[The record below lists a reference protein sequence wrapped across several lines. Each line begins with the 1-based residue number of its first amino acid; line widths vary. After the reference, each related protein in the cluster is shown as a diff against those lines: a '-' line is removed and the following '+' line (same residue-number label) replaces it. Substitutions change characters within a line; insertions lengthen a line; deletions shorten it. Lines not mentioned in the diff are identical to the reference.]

1 MFHVKHIFKKEVEHL
16 LLGETIVGV
25 NPDLLIVFLNY
36 LSRVKKDFRV
46 LVLADKTIASNY
58 VRQKEFFSGSLFYYP
73 EQSKNAIVPGFE
85 TQHNLFRSE
94 ALVGLAGPGGGVCL
108 CLKNIAHIKNINKKT
123 VFRNIVVAVGKKL
136 DRDIFC
142 EKLFSFDYKKVDY
155 VYNPKEF
162 SLRGEIVDVFPE
174 NVKDPLR
181 VVFAFEEVEE
191 ISFFN
196 VDNQRSIKKTKRFV
210 FYDLLS
216 EPIEKGKSLFGFF
229 EWDLKIELEQ
239 TNNQYSL
246 NPGGKEQSLSS
257 VNIID
262 TIKNKNGLLRFVN
275 KVGKKNVLL
284 FTTKNSRKKKLKKI
298 GLSTQKGLINKI
310 VNVGSKNLYF
320 IPDLKKHKKNT
331 TRKPL
336 LINNLTN
343 TGVGELLVHVSHGVG
358 KFDGLVV
365 RGPSGYEKEYIKL
378 VYKDGGTLFVPI
390 NKADLIHKYV
400 NVGGKPTLNRL
411 GGKEWQK
418 NILKTK
424 KEIEIVSGSLVEIYN
439 SREKPRGFSYTKS
452 VEFDRAIKK
461 SFPFKETVDQKQA
474 IKDVLF
480 DLNSEKPMDRLI
492 CGDVGFGKTEVALR
506 AIVRVVAYS
515 KQAVLLCPTT
525 VLSDQHYITAK
536 ERLDPLGVSV
546 ALLSRFQTRK
556 TQIEVLSKVL
566 TGNINLVIG
575 THRLLSDDVVM
586 PFLGLLIIDE
596 EHRFGV
602 KHKESIRALK
612 NKVDVLSM
620 SATPIPRTLQQSMLG
635 IRDISRIE
643 TPPTT
648 RKPISTFVEFFS
660 WERTE
665 QIIEKELLRGGQV
678 YFLHNKVES
687 IGYYVDK
694 IQALFPNESVDFIHG
709 QQNSKDL
716 EKNLLGF
723 FAGKISVLV
732 CSTIIE
738 SGLDVSNANCI
749 IINNPQNLGLSQLYQ
764 IRGRV
769 GRSSRQASCYL
780 FIPKKTKLSEKA
792 YKRLKTIE
800 RHTSLGS
807 GYNIATND
815 LDIRGGGAVFGYK
828 QSGQISRV
836 GLEHY
841 NNLLKKSVGEKLN
854 KKEPNEEVDVFF
866 FGKSLIPLF
875 FVKGE
880 TQRFSFYTKINK
892 AISLNAVLDIQN
904 ELVDRYG
911 KPPKETVN
919 YLNLS
924 RLKISLKNTIIKS
937 VSINK
942 NNVVFV
948 LNQEKAGEV
957 FINNALSFE
966 NKNIQNRKFEENK
979 ASFSLVFYY
988 LEGFDWYE
996 NINRSIELFY
1006 V

>member
-1 MFHVKHIFKKEVEHL
+1 
-16 LLGETIVGV
+16 
-25 NPDLLIVFLNY
+25 
-36 LSRVKKDFRV
+36 
-46 LVLADKTIASNY
+46 
-58 VRQKEFFSGSLFYYP
+58 
-73 EQSKNAIVPGFE
+73 
-85 TQHNLFRSE
+85 
-94 ALVGLAGPGGGVCL
+94 
-108 CLKNIAHIKNINKKT
+108 
-123 VFRNIVVAVGKKL
+123 
-136 DRDIFC
+136 
-142 EKLFSFDYKKVDY
+142 
-155 VYNPKEF
+155 
-162 SLRGEIVDVFPE
+162 
-174 NVKDPLR
+174 
-181 VVFAFEEVEE
+181 
-191 ISFFN
+191 
-196 VDNQRSIKKTKRFV
+196 
-210 FYDLLS
+210 
-216 EPIEKGKSLFGFF
+216 
-229 EWDLKIELEQ
+229 
-239 TNNQYSL
+239 
-246 NPGGKEQSLSS
+246 
-257 VNIID
+257 
-262 TIKNKNGLLRFVN
+262 
-275 KVGKKNVLL
+275 
-284 FTTKNSRKKKLKKI
+284 
-298 GLSTQKGLINKI
+298 
-310 VNVGSKNLYF
+310 
-320 IPDLKKHKKNT
+320 
-331 TRKPL
+331 
-336 LINNLTN
+336 
-343 TGVGELLVHVSHGVG
+343 
-358 KFDGLVV
+358 
-365 RGPSGYEKEYIKL
+365 
-378 VYKDGGTLFVPI
+378 
-390 NKADLIHKYV
+390 
-400 NVGGKPTLNRL
+400 
-411 GGKEWQK
+411 
-418 NILKTK
+418 
-424 KEIEIVSGSLVEIYN
+424 
-439 SREKPRGFSYTKS
+439 
-452 VEFDRAIKK
+452 
-461 SFPFKETVDQKQA
+461 
-474 IKDVLF
+474 
-480 DLNSEKPMDRLI
+480 
-492 CGDVGFGKTEVALR
+492 
-506 AIVRVVAYS
+506 
-515 KQAVLLCPTT
+515 
-525 VLSDQHYITAK
+525 
-536 ERLDPLGVSV
+536 
-546 ALLSRFQTRK
+546 
-556 TQIEVLSKVL
+556 
-566 TGNINLVIG
+566 
-575 THRLLSDDVVM
+575 
-586 PFLGLLIIDE
+586 
-596 EHRFGV
+596 
-602 KHKESIRALK
+602 
-612 NKVDVLSM
+612 
-620 SATPIPRTLQQSMLG
+620 LG

-924 RLKISLKNTIIKS
+924 RLKISLKNTIVKS

-966 NKNIQNRKFEENK
+966 NKNIQSRKFEENK
-979 ASFSLVFYY
+979 ESFSLVFYY

>member
-1 MFHVKHIFKKEVEHL
+1 MKQVFKTELEHL
-16 LLGETIVGV
+16 LQGETVTGLTTDV
-25 NPDLLIVFLNY
+25 LIVFLNN
-36 LSRVKKDFRV
+36 LSILKKGFRF
-46 LVLADKTIASNY
+46 LVLADKNLASNY
-58 VRQKEFFSGSLFYYP
+58 LRQKEFFGGRLFYYP
-73 EQSKNAIVPGFE
+73 EQSKNAVVPGFE

-94 ALVGLAGPGGGVCL
+94 ALVGLAGDGGGVCL
-108 CLKNIAHIKNINKKT
+108 SLKSVSHIKNINKKT
-123 VFRNIVVAVGKKL
+123 VFKNIVVEVGQKL
-136 DRDIFC
+136 DRDAFC
-142 EKLFSFDYKKVDY
+142 ERLFTFGYKKVDY
-155 VYNPKEF
+155 VYNPKEY

-174 NVKDPLR
+174 NTIDPLR
-181 VVFAFEEVEE
+181 VVFAFGD
-191 ISFFN
+191 IDDIAFFN
-196 VDNQRSIKKTKRFV
+196 IDSQRSIKNTKSFV
-210 FYDLLS
+210 FYDQLS
-216 EPIEKGKSLFGFF
+216 EPVEKGKSLFGFF
-229 EWDLKIELEQ
+229 DWDLKIEIDRIGGK
-239 TNNQYSL
+239 YIL
-246 NPGGKEQSLSS
+246 NSGGKELNISS
-257 VNIID
+257 QNAVNVIR
-262 TIKNKNGLLRFVN
+262 NKKSLLRFIN
-275 KVGKKNVLL
+275 KTGKENILV
-284 FTTKNSRKKKLKKI
+284 FVTKNKRKTKLKNI
-298 GLSTQKGLINKI
+298 GLSTQKGLINK
-310 VNVGSKNLYF
+310 VVKVGSVGFYF
-320 IPDLKKHKKNT
+320 IPDLKKHKKNKT
-331 TRKPL
+331 HKPI

-343 TGVGELLVHVSHGVG
+343 TNIGDLLVHVSHGVG

-365 RGPSGYEKEYIKL
+365 RGHDGYEKEYIKL

-390 NKADLIHKYV
+390 NKADLVHKYV
-400 NVGGKPTLNRL
+400 NVGGKPTLNKL

-418 NILKTK
+418 NISKTK
-424 KEIEIVSGSLVEIYN
+424 KEIEVVSDSLVEIYN
-439 SREKPRGFSYTKS
+439 SREKPRGFKYTKS
-452 VEFDRAIKK
+452 IDFDRAIKK
-461 SFPFKETVDQKQA
+461 SFPFKETIDQKQT

-480 DLNSEKPMDRLI
+480 DLSGDKPMDRLV

-506 AIVRVVAYS
+506 AIVRVVSSS
-515 KQAVLLCPTT
+515 KQVAMLCPTT

-536 ERLDPLGVSV
+536 ERLEPLGISVS
-546 ALLSRFQTRK
+546 LLSRFQSRK
-556 TQIEVLSKVL
+556 EQTVVLNQVL
-566 TGNINLVIG
+566 IGKTNLVIG

-586 PFLGLLIIDE
+586 PFLGLLIVDE

-602 KHKESIRALK
+602 KHKEGIRALK
-612 NKVDVLSM
+612 SNTDVLSM

-643 TPPTT
+643 TAPTT
-648 RKPISTFVEFFS
+648 RKPIKTFVEFFS
-660 WERTE
+660 WKRTE

-694 IQALFPNESVDFIHG
+694 IQAVFPNERVDFIHG
-709 QQNSKDL
+709 QQNSKHL

-723 FAGKISVLV
+723 FDGKISVLV

-780 FIPKKTKLSEKA
+780 FIPKKTSLSEKA

-800 RHTSLGS
+800 RHTTLGS

-841 NNLLKKSVGEKLN
+841 NTLLKKSVGIKLKN
-854 KKEPNEEVDVFF
+854 KEVVEDVDIFF

-875 FVKGE
+875 FVRGE
-880 TQRFSFYTKINK
+880 TERFSFYTKINK
-892 AISLNAVLDIQN
+892 AVNFETFLDIQN
-904 ELVDRYG
+904 ELTDRYG
-911 KPPKETVN
+911 KPPKETIN

-924 RLKISLKNTIIKS
+924 RLKISLKKTIVKS

-942 NNVVFV
+942 DNVVFS
-948 LNQEKAGEV
+948 LNQEKTNEG
-957 FINNALSFE
+957 FINKVLSFN
-966 NKNIQNRKFEENK
+966 NKNIQNRRFEENK
-979 ASFSLVFYY
+979 VSFSLVFYY
-988 LEGFDWYE
+988 LEGYDWYE
-996 NINRSIELFY
+996 NINSSINLFY

>member
-1 MFHVKHIFKKEVEHL
+1 VKHIFNKEFEHL
-16 LLGETIVGV
+16 LGGGTLTGMS
-25 NPDLLIVFLNY
+25 PDLLVVFLNF
-36 LSRVKKDFRV
+36 LSKNKKKLRF
-46 LVLADKTIASNY
+46 LVLAGRGFASSFL
-58 VRQKEFFSGSLFYYP
+58 RQKEFFSGPLFYYP
-73 EQSKNAIVPGFE
+73 EQTKNAVVPGFE

-94 ALVGLAGPGGGVCL
+94 ALVGLSKRQGGVCISL
-108 CLKNIAHIKNINKKT
+108 ENVAYVKNINKKT
-123 VFRNIVVAVGKKL
+123 VFRKLALDVGQKI
-136 DRDIFC
+136 DRDSFC
-142 EKLFSFDYKKVDY
+142 EKLFSFGYKKVDY

-162 SLRGEIVDVFPE
+162 SLRGEIVDVYPE
-174 NVKDPLR
+174 NIKDPLR
-181 VVFAFEEVEE
+181 VVFAFNVVEE
-191 ISFFN
+191 ITFFN
-196 VDNQRSIKKTKRFV
+196 IDSQRSIKDIKGFV
-210 FYDLLS
+210 FYDLLG
-216 EPIEKGKSLFGFF
+216 EPVEKGKSLFAFF
-229 EWDLKIELEQ
+229 DWDLIINLKKDVGGY
-239 TNNQYSL
+239 TL
-246 NPGGKEQSLSS
+246 NPGQEKLSFLSNSTPVNPSNKKELLVFGK
-257 VNIID
+257 
-262 TIKNKNGLLRFVN
+262 
-275 KVGKKNVLL
+275 KVGVENVVV
-284 FTTKNSRKKKLKKI
+284 FITRNSRKNNLKKL
-298 GLSTQKGLINKI
+298 GFSTQKGLINTVVKI
-310 VNVGSKNLYF
+310 ESKNLF
-320 IPDLKKHKKNT
+320 FVPDLKKHRKNKNN
-331 TRKPL
+331 KPV
-336 LINNLTN
+336 LINNLSN
-343 TGVGELLVHVSHGVG
+343 TSLGDLLVHVSHGVG
-358 KFDGLVV
+358 KFGGLVV

-378 VYKDGGTLFVPI
+378 IYKDGGTLFVPI
-390 NKADLIHKYV
+390 NKANLVHKYV
-400 NVGGKPTLNRL
+400 NVGGKPTLNKL
-411 GGKEWQK
+411 GGKEWEK
-418 NILKTK
+418 NISKTK
-424 KEIEIVSGSLVEIYN
+424 KEIEVVSDSLVEIYN
-439 SREKPRGFSYTKS
+439 SREKPRGFSYIKS
-452 VEFDRAIKK
+452 VDFESAIKK
-461 SFPFKETVDQKQA
+461 SFPFKETRDQKQA
-474 IKDVLF
+474 IKDVLL
-480 DLNSEKPMDRLI
+480 DLRNKKPMDRLI

-506 AIVRVVAYS
+506 AIVRVVAFS
-515 KQAVLLCPTT
+515 KQVVLLCPTT

-546 ALLSRFQTRK
+546 ALLSRFQTK
-556 TQIEVLSKVL
+556 KAQTEVLEQVL
-566 TGNINLVIG
+566 TGNVNLVIG

-612 NKVDVLSM
+612 NNVDVLSM

-660 WERTE
+660 WKRTE

-678 YFLHNKVES
+678 YFLHNNVES
-687 IGYYVDK
+687 IEYYVEK
-694 IQALFPNESVDFIHG
+694 IQNLFPNERVDFIHG

-723 FAGKISVLV
+723 FGGKISVLV

-841 NNLLKKSVGEKLN
+841 NNLLKKSVGKKLN
-854 KKEPNEEVDVFF
+854 KKEPGKGIDIFF

-880 TQRFSFYTKINK
+880 TERFSFYTKINK
-892 AISLNAVLDIQN
+892 ATSLDIVLDIQN
-904 ELVDRYG
+904 ELIDRYG
-911 KPPKETVN
+911 KPPKETIN

-924 RLKISLKNTIIKS
+924 RLKISLKGSIINS
-937 VSINK
+937 LSINK
-942 NNVVFV
+942 NSVIFI
-948 LNQEKAGEV
+948 LDQEKIGETL
-957 FINNALSFE
+957 INNVLSFK
-966 NKNIQNRKFEENK
+966 NKNIQNRKFEETK
-979 ASFSLVFYY
+979 ESFSLVFYY
-988 LEGFDWYE
+988 LEGFDWYK
-996 NINRSIELFY
+996 NINGLTDLFF